1 MEQLAIVE
9 KIYESG
15 SDVRDL
21 STPMYMFSAAIYD
34 TWASGSDLEKN
45 LIERFVE
52 DWSATFVVHVKKA
65 YLRATEYNYATKTH
79 PPHID
84 YDDFCRDWVQ
94 AQKKYYSDHK
104 GMIAALDRVLVKE
117 GVAVV

>member
-9 KIYESG
+9 KICESG
-15 SDVRDL
+15 SDVR
-21 STPMYMFSAAIYD
+21 SIGYPMYMFSAAIYD
-34 TWASGSDLEKN
+34 TWIVGSELEKN

-79 PPHID
+79 PPHIE
-84 YDDFCRDWVQ
+84 YDDFCRDWVNT
-94 AQKKYYSDHK
+94 QKKYYSDHK
-104 GMIAALDRVLVKE
+104 GMIAALNRVLVKE
-117 GVAVV
+117 DIQS

>member
-9 KIYESG
+9 KICESG
-15 SDVRDL
+15 SDVRNP
-21 STPMYMFSAAIYD
+21 SSPMYMFSAAIYD
-34 TWASGSDLEKN
+34 TWIVGSELEKN

-52 DWSATFVVHVKKA
+52 DWSIQFIQHMKKV
-65 YLRATEYNYATKTH
+65 YLRATEFNYAN
-79 PPHID
+79 PPHIE
-84 YDDFCRDWVQ
+84 YNDFCKNWIQ
-94 AQKKYYSDHK
+94 GTKKYYSTHK